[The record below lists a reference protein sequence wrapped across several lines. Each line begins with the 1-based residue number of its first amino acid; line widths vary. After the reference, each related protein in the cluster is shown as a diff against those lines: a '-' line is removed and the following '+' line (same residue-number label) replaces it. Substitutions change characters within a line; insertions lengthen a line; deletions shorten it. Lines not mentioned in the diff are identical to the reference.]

1 MSSIK
6 IPDFTTSNVN
16 MAKELENLSSELLA
30 EAQSDFDCQI
40 IEDLNNAKEAEHQY
54 ALIVKGLQVE
64 GLVDRNLTT
73 LTNMPPQKD
82 CNDLILKA
90 INDHLAEKGID
101 PSTVELKFNGYQVK
115 YDGTNVIVEEW
126 KKL

>member
-1 MSSIK
+1 MSNIK

-30 EAQSDFDCQI
+30 EAQSEFDRQI
-40 IEDLNNAKEAEHQY
+40 IEDLTNAKEAEHQY

-64 GLVDRNLTT
+64 GLVDRNI
-73 LTNMPPQKD
+73 TNMPPQKD

-101 PSTVELKFNGYQVK
+101 PSTVELKFNGYEVK

-126 KKL
+126 KKP

>member
-16 MAKELENLSSELLA
+16 MVKELKNLNSELLA
-30 EAQSDFDCQI
+30 EAQSEFDRQI
-40 IEDLNNAKEAEHQY
+40 IEDLTNAKEAEHQY

-64 GLVDRNLTT
+64 GLVDRNI
-73 LTNMPPQKD
+73 TNMPPQKD

-101 PSTVELKFNGYQVK
+101 PSTVELKFNGYEVK

>member
-16 MAKELENLSSELLA
+16 MVKELKNLKSELLA
-30 EAQSDFDCQI
+30 EAQSEFDRQI

-64 GLVDRNLTT
+64 GLVDHN

-82 CNDLILKA
+82 YNDLILKA

-101 PSTVELKFNGYQVK
+101 PSTVELKFNGYEVK

>member
-16 MAKELENLSSELLA
+16 MVKELENLNSELLA
-30 EAQSDFDCQI
+30 EAQSEFDRQI
-40 IEDLNNAKEAEHQY
+40 IEDLTNAKEAEHQY

-64 GLVDRNLTT
+64 GLVDRN

-101 PSTVELKFNGYQVK
+101 PSTVELKFNGYEVK

>member
-16 MAKELENLSSELLA
+16 MVKELENLNSELLA
-30 EAQSDFDCQI
+30 EAQSEFDRQI
-40 IEDLNNAKEAEHQY
+40 IEDLTNAKEAEHQY

-64 GLVDRNLTT
+64 GLVDRNLT
-73 LTNMPPQKD
+73 NMPPQKD
-82 CNDLILKA
+82 YKYLILKA

-101 PSTVELKFNGYQVK
+101 PSTVELKFNGYEVK

>member
-1 MSSIK
+1 MSNIK

-16 MAKELENLSSELLA
+16 MAKELENLNSELLA
-30 EAQSDFDCQI
+30 EAQSEFDRQI
-40 IEDLNNAKEAEHQY
+40 IEDLTNAKEAEHQY

-64 GLVDRNLTT
+64 GLVDRNLT
-73 LTNMPPQKD
+73 NMPPQKD
-82 CNDLILKA
+82 YNDLILKA
-90 INDHLAEKGID
+90 INDHLAEKGIN
-101 PSTVELKFNGYQVK
+101 PSTVELKFNGYEVK

>member
-16 MAKELENLSSELLA
+16 MVKELENLNSELLA
-30 EAQSDFDCQI
+30 EAQSEFDRQI

-64 GLVDRNLTT
+64 GLVDRN

-101 PSTVELKFNGYQVK
+101 PSTVELKFNGYEVK

>member
-1 MSSIK
+1 MKSGDLYFLK
-6 IPDFTTSNVN
+6 DDFFY
-16 MAKELENLSSELLA
+16 
-30 EAQSDFDCQI
+30 SD
-40 IEDLNNAKEAEHQY
+40 
-54 ALIVKGLQVE
+54 
-64 GLVDRNLTT
+64 
-73 LTNMPPQKD
+73 MPPQKD

-101 PSTVELKFNGYQVK
+101 PSTVELKFNGYEVK

>member
-16 MAKELENLSSELLA
+16 MVKELKNLKSELLA
-30 EAQSDFDCQI
+30 EAQSEFDRQV
-40 IEDLNNAKEAEHQY
+40 IEDLTNAKEAEHQY

-64 GLVDRNLTT
+64 GLVDRN

-101 PSTVELKFNGYQVK
+101 PSTVELKFNGYEVK

>member
-6 IPDFTTSNVN
+6 MPDFTTSNVN
-16 MAKELENLSSELLA
+16 MVKELKNLKSELLA
-30 EAQSDFDCQI
+30 EAQSEFDRQI
-40 IEDLNNAKEAEHQY
+40 IEDLTNAKEAEHQY

-64 GLVDRNLTT
+64 GLVDRN

-101 PSTVELKFNGYQVK
+101 PSTVELKFNGYEVK

>member
-16 MAKELENLSSELLA
+16 MVKELENLNSELLA
-30 EAQSDFDCQI
+30 EAQSEFDRQI

-64 GLVDRNLTT
+64 GLVDRNLT
-73 LTNMPPQKD
+73 NMPPQKD
-82 CNDLILKA
+82 YSDLILKA

-101 PSTVELKFNGYQVK
+101 PSTVELKFNGYEVK

-126 KKL
+126 KKP

>member
-1 MSSIK
+1 MSNIK
-6 IPDFTTSNVN
+6 IPDITISNVN

-30 EAQSDFDCQI
+30 EAQSDFDRQI
-40 IEDLNNAKEAEHQY
+40 IEDLTNAKEAEYIH

-64 GLVDRNLTT
+64 GLVERNLTT

-82 CNDLILKA
+82 YNDLILKA
-90 INDHLAEKGID
+90 INEHLAEKGID
-101 PSTVELKFNGYQVK
+101 PSTVKFNFNGYEVK

-126 KKL
+126 KKS

>member
-1 MSSIK
+1 M
-6 IPDFTTSNVN
+6 
-16 MAKELENLSSELLA
+16 
-30 EAQSDFDCQI
+30 
-40 IEDLNNAKEAEHQY
+40 
-54 ALIVKGLQVE
+54 IVKGLQVE
-64 GLVDRNLTT
+64 GLVDRN

-101 PSTVELKFNGYQVK
+101 PSTVELKFNGYEVK

>member
-16 MAKELENLSSELLA
+16 MVKELENLNSELLA
-30 EAQSDFDCQI
+30 EAQSEFDRQI
-40 IEDLNNAKEAEHQY
+40 IEDLTNAKEAEHQY

-64 GLVDRNLTT
+64 GLVDRNLT
-73 LTNMPPQKD
+73 NMPPQKD
-82 CNDLILKA
+82 YNDLILKA
-90 INDHLAEKGID
+90 INEHLAEKGID
-101 PSTVELKFNGYQVK
+101 PSTVEFNFNGYEVK

-126 KKL
+126 KKP

>member
-16 MAKELENLSSELLA
+16 MEKEIGNLSSELLA
-30 EAQSDFDCQI
+30 EAQSDFDRQI
-40 IEDLNNAKEAEHQY
+40 IEDLTNAKEAEYQH

-64 GLVDRNLTT
+64 GLIDRN

-82 CNDLILKA
+82 YNDLILKA
-90 INDHLAEKGID
+90 INEHLAEKGID
-101 PSTVELKFNGYQVK
+101 PSTVEFNFNGYEVK
-115 YDGTNVIVEEW
+115 YDGKNVS
-126 KKL
+126 

>member
-16 MAKELENLSSELLA
+16 MVKELKNLKSELLA
-30 EAQSDFDCQI
+30 EAQSEFDRQI
-40 IEDLNNAKEAEHQY
+40 IEDLTNAKEAEHQY

-64 GLVDRNLTT
+64 GLVDRN

-101 PSTVELKFNGYQVK
+101 PSTVELKFNGYEVK

>member
-16 MAKELENLSSELLA
+16 MVKELENLNSELLA
-30 EAQSDFDCQI
+30 EAQSGFDRQI
-40 IEDLNNAKEAEHQY
+40 IEDLTNAKEAEHQY

-64 GLVDRNLTT
+64 GLVDRN

-101 PSTVELKFNGYQVK
+101 PSTVELKFNGYEVK

>member
-16 MAKELENLSSELLA
+16 MVKELKNLKSELLA
-30 EAQSDFDCQI
+30 EAQSEFDRQI
-40 IEDLNNAKEAEHQY
+40 IEDLTNAKEAEHQY

-64 GLVDRNLTT
+64 GLVDRN

-101 PSTVELKFNGYQVK
+101 PSTVELKFNGYEVK

-126 KKL
+126 KKP

>member
-16 MAKELENLSSELLA
+16 MVKELENLNSELLA
-30 EAQSDFDCQI
+30 EAQSEFDRQI
-40 IEDLNNAKEAEHQY
+40 IEDLTNAKEAEHQY
-54 ALIVKGLQVE
+54 ALIVEGLQVE
-64 GLVDRNLTT
+64 GLVDRN

-101 PSTVELKFNGYQVK
+101 PSTVELKFNGYEVK

-126 KKL
+126 KKP

>member
-16 MAKELENLSSELLA
+16 MVKELKNLNSELLA
-30 EAQSDFDCQI
+30 EAQSEFDRQI

-64 GLVDRNLTT
+64 GLVDRN

-101 PSTVELKFNGYQVK
+101 PSTVELKFNGYEVK

>member
-16 MAKELENLSSELLA
+16 MVKELENLNSELLA
-30 EAQSDFDCQI
+30 EAQSEFDRQI
-40 IEDLNNAKEAEHQY
+40 IEDLYNAKEAEHQY

-64 GLVDRNLTT
+64 GLVNRN

-101 PSTVELKFNGYQVK
+101 PSTVELKFNGYEVK

>member
-1 MSSIK
+1 MSNIK

-30 EAQSDFDCQI
+30 EAQSEFDRQI

-64 GLVDRNLTT
+64 GLVDRN

-101 PSTVELKFNGYQVK
+101 PSTVELKFNGYEVK

-126 KKL
+126 KKP